1 VSPELA
7 ARVSPGVGAGVSPE
21 LAAREGGGPGS
32 GAVSGSAR
40 AVPGAEERAAIADL
54 HHTGLW
60 ALDTGDLEL
69 YLATF
74 WPEADFSEVGPDG
87 VRRSWTGFDEIHA
100 MSESR
105 FDGPS
110 RTQHRLSNHLYAPRT
125 RPGDPD
131 ARGWTV
137 WSYWLTSVRDPETGE
152 VELRMSGHLR
162 DEVEE
167 REGEWRLAGRH
178 LDGWPD
184 DLAHPLAAP
193 AAAPAGDVDAA
204 VDGSAS

>member
-1 VSPELA
+1 VS
-7 ARVSPGVGAGVSPE
+7 
-21 LAAREGGGPGS
+21 
-32 GAVSGSAR
+32 AVALSGSAR

-54 HHTGLW
+54 LHAGLW
-60 ALDTGDLEL
+60 ALDSGDLEL

-87 VRRSWTGFDEIHA
+87 VRRSWTGLEEIRA
-100 MSESR
+100 MSEPR

-110 RTQHRLSNHLYAPRT
+110 RTQHRLSNHLYSARAQA
-125 RPGDPD
+125 GIPD

-137 WSYWLTSVRDPETGE
+137 WSYWLTSTRDPETGE

-167 REGEWRLAGRH
+167 RAGEWRLIGRH

-193 AAAPAGDVDAA
+193 AAAADVDVAVNVKVDAAGKVAAA
-204 VDGSAS
+204 VDGSTS